1 MERGRREDRNGT
13 IGPQKRKKPP
23 QRDGIRAVARVTKA
37 LSQELSDFLASGRL
51 HNCCFITVVGSAA
64 FFFEMLSLLATN
76 LLRQPQRDLWHQND
90 KQNNGQK

>member
-1 MERGRREDRNGT
+1 MGLLGPRNEKSRPRGTAFAQWRGSRR
-13 IGPQKRKKPP
+13 P
-23 QRDGIRAVARVTKA
+23 
-37 LSQELSDFLASGRL
+37 LAKSLATSL
-51 HNCCFITVVGSAA
+51 HLDVFITVVGSAA